1 MARIFQAEQKI
12 INLILLKE
20 VLNLNMNNQTQ
31 NQNLT
36 GTSQMPAQISHG
48 GHELFDAHEAIGG
61 LVGGLEQYMIYEQY
75 VQDPQLKTMMNQHKS
90 FLTQLYNTVVE
101 TLKTG
106 NEPTVKTQTYN
117 MASSND
123 VLYGMTPSQP
133 KKPAQSLNEI
143 NDECVTGFIMGVLKS
158 NASAFTMAAL
168 ETTNPVLRRVFAD
181 SIPNVIEMAYE
192 VFLYQNKHQY
202 YQVPQL
208 KQEDMQNYI
217 NSFAPIQGTMPH

>member
-1 MARIFQAEQKI
+1 
-12 INLILLKE
+12 
-20 VLNLNMNNQTQ
+20 MNNQMQNQ

-36 GTSQMPAQISHG
+36 GSSQMPTQISHG
-48 GHELFDAHEAIGG
+48 GHELLDAHEAIGG
-61 LVGGLEQYMIYEQY
+61 LVGGMEQYMIYEQY
-75 VQDPQLKTMMNQHKS
+75 VQDPRLKTMMHQHKT
-90 FLTQLYNTVVE
+90 FLTQLYNTIVE

-117 MASSND
+117 MASDND

-133 KKPAQSLNEI
+133 KKPAQSLTEI
-143 NDECVTGFIMGVLKS
+143 NDQCVTGFIAGVLKS

-168 ETTNPVLRRVFAD
+168 ETTNPVLRRVFSD

-208 KQEDMQNYI
+208 KQEDMQHYI
-217 NSFAPIQGTMPH
+217 NGFAPAQGTMPH